1 MISDTFSCLKLKD
14 EPFEV
19 YTPSAHEEIN
29 DLFAT
34 AEFNKNLKANDTKA
48 DLPQRLKLAQ
58 YLSHCAKE
66 RTYFVSLKKCGSREC
81 NICKPP
87 RLNDHAFQRLDHLPD
102 PTPDDATHYK
112 RFSEVFGTQTTE
124 AAMPSLKTSKD
135 HGSKVPFNVVKQHAT
150 NTGITIECGECSKP
164 RLVVSAKKLTAH
176 EKKAFHRLM
185 SDMLYTCGATLSEFK
200 NSTDPNNCRYSILDN
215 CFVRANHNCSKPV
228 EPLYCPCN
236 YTECCCH
243 CGSKRRLTTTT
254 NEYPI
259 CTTCKVVK
267 KLPAILKRKRKA
279 ITL

>member
-1 MISDTFSCLKLKD
+1 MKD

-34 AEFNKNLKANDTKA
+34 AELDENLKANDTKA
-48 DLPQRLKLAQ
+48 DLPQRPKLAQ
-58 YLSHCAKE
+58 YLSHCARE
-66 RTYFVSLKKCGSREC
+66 HTYFVSIKKCRSREC

-87 RLNDHAFQRLDHLPD
+87 RLNYHDFQRLDHLPD
-102 PTPDDATHYK
+102 PTPDDAKHYK
-112 RFSEVFGTQTTE
+112 RFGEVFGTQTTE

-135 HGSKVPFNVVKQHAT
+135 RGSKVPFNVVKQNAT
-150 NTGITIECGECSKP
+150 NTGITIECNKP

-200 NSTDPNNCRYSILDN
+200 NSTDPNNRRYSILDM

-228 EPLYCPCN
+228 EPLYYTCN
-236 YTECCCH
+236 YTKCCCY

-254 NEYPI
+254 NEYTI
-259 CTTCKVVK
+259 CTTCEVVK
-267 KLPAILKRKRKA
+267 KLPAVLKRKRKA